1 MSAFLYN
8 ICVDVVRCGVGC
20 WCGRDNTIGNRI
32 ILYFELVWKI
42 KFKNNIL
49 LLLLVSFK
57 GSLRQRPI
65 QQYNNTITEI
75 GVPNSSN
82 EVF

>member
-1 MSAFLYN
+1 ML
-8 ICVDVVRCGVGC
+8 GVGVVAIILK
-20 WCGRDNTIGNRI
+20 GIGNNTV
-32 ILYFELVWKI
+32 LVWKI

-65 QQYNNTITEI
+65 QYNNTITEI